1 MESAALSDDA
11 ATTASSANT
20 LKDQKKIPLPPCELQ
35 IMIADFT
42 FLHHDGPSKLTGV
55 SSSIPRYVIPGDC
68 HSWRREY
75 ATIPAICRPESP
87 FHAVAMS
94 RFLETRRDQF
104 TMHLDNFDAHSLEHA
119 LRIMDDCLAQSGDK
133 LRKVE
138 MYFWDCGRH
147 MTVAN
152 LVKWS
157 LFYRRF
163 SKHLSSEVHFSGPFC
178 SSYHGYVDHEIGLL
192 RSIAR
197 DSLEDLSTSDMVKRL
212 AQYIFDFVAHVGNAT
227 ETDYDRYGDLR
238 RCAQSQDPESEIW
251 LQWSQLD
258 PGMNDNWQKAW
269 GRHCLLRRMPGPWD
283 ILPSR
288 DCTSYYRI
296 HRSEEIAP
304 PSNGW
309 DDSSSWN

>member
-1 MESAALSDDA
+1 MESTVPSDSATSTTSPAIALEE
-11 ATTASSANT
+11 
-20 LKDQKKIPLPPCELQ
+20 QKKIPLPPCELQ
-35 IMIADFT
+35 IMIADLA
-42 FLHHDGPSKLTGV
+42 FLHHDGPTALTGV
-55 SSSIPRYVIPGDC
+55 ANSIPRYVIPGDC

-75 ATIPAICRPESP
+75 ATVPAVCRPESP

-94 RFLETRRDQF
+94 RFLETQRDQF

-119 LRIMDDCLAQSGDK
+119 LKIMEDCLAQCDDK

-147 MTVAN
+147 MTVTN

-163 SKHLSSEVHFSGPFC
+163 SKHFSSEVHFSGPFC
-178 SSYHGYVDHEIGLL
+178 SSYHGRADDEMRLL
-192 RSIAR
+192 RSVAH
-197 DSLEDLSTSDMVKRL
+197 DSLEDLRVSEMVRRL
-212 AQYIFDFVAHVGNAT
+212 AQHISDFIAHVGNAT

-238 RCAQSQDPESEIW
+238 HCARSQDPESKIW
-251 LQWSQLD
+251 LEWSQLD
-258 PGMNDNWQKAW
+258 PGMNDDCQKAW

-296 HRSEEIAP
+296 HRSEDITP
-304 PSNGW
+304 PSNG
-309 DDSSSWN
+309 